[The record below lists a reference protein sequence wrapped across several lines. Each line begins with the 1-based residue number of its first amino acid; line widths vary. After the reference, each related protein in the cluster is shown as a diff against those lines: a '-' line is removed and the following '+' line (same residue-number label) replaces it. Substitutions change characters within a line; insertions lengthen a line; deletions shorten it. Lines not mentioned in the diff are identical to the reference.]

1 MRKARFLLTVIILFL
16 CPSGAVAQNEARSDG
31 TLVEQTP
38 CAPNPLRTYEQN
50 VEVFKRFQAAEVEA
64 AQREGFHPEMPA
76 DLSPRLLSR
85 EEFEHRQAYVGFE
98 CRRITYLSDGLKV
111 VGFLWKP

>member
-50 VEVFKRFQAAEVEA
+50 VEAFKRFQAAEAEA

-76 DLSPRLLSR
+76 DLAPRLLSR
-85 EEFEHRQAYVGFE
+85 EEFEHRQAYGGF
-98 CRRITYLSDGLKV
+98 DGS
-111 VGFLWKP
+111 